1 MNPFDYVNEIN
12 YGKKDIMVDDVAE
25 KGYVS
30 FMTNRSL
37 SYFPDT
43 IAAANIMN
51 KYHQIDSKLQ
61 FHFLLNIIRKRKRF
75 SKWDKPESHDDL
87 NVVKEYYGY
96 SNQKAKS
103 ALSLLTPEQLEQ
115 IKIRIYK
122 GGRK

>member
-1 MNPFDYVNEIN
+1 
-12 YGKKDIMVDDVAE
+12 
-25 KGYVS
+25 
-30 FMTNRSL
+30 
-37 SYFPDT
+37 
-43 IAAANIMN
+43 MN